1 MQFSSYGNWVKPIPH
16 VLARFGVDGHAL
28 LSSLGLANHKE
39 GERLP
44 AEKTAEAWRLAAQL
58 SGQPSIGIH
67 AAKAIHPASWG
78 ALGHAVLSCENL
90 HHAISLL
97 LKYPAFI
104 SDSIRIEAYEGTE
117 TFTLETF
124 PVSKQLPGVESLEF
138 GMATGFQLLN
148 AIFPA
153 QLKLKSLSL
162 TRTENCD
169 ATSYQEFYQ
178 CEDVFFGQASA
189 KQVFYRKDIYLPL
202 PFANAE
208 LTEHHEKLVQQQLQK
223 QGFDFEKNTFIEQV
237 TARLRQQL
245 NAGHINQTKIAEE
258 LNISSRHM
266 QRKLKALNTSFSDL
280 VDSIR
285 KESALALLKSRQKS
299 LTDIAHQLGFSDH
312 SNFTRAFKRWHGLTP
327 TQFLE
332 LAIQQSAANR

>member
-16 VLARFGVDGHAL
+16 VLASFGVDGHAL
-28 LSSLGLANHKE
+28 LNSLGLSNHKE

-44 AEKTAEAWRLAAQL
+44 VEKTAEAWRLAAQL

-104 SDSIRIEAYEGTE
+104 SDSIRIEAYEDDE

-148 AIFPA
+148 AIFPT
-153 QLKLKSLSL
+153 QLRLKSLSL
-162 TRTENCD
+162 TRTEHCE
-169 ATSYQEFYQ
+169 ASSYQQFYQ
-178 CEDVFFGQASA
+178 CEDIFFGESSA
-189 KQVFYRKDIYLPL
+189 KQVFYRNDIYLPL
-202 PFANAE
+202 PFANAD
-208 LTEHHEKLVQQQLQK
+208 LTEHHEKLVQQQLQQ
-223 QGFDFEKNTFIEQV
+223 QGFHLGENTFLDQV
-237 TARLRQQL
+237 TIRLRQQL
-245 NAGHINQTKIAEE
+245 RSGQINQSKIAEE

-266 QRKLKALNTSFSDL
+266 QRKLKALDTSFSTL
-280 VDSIR
+280 VDDIR
-285 KESALALLKSRQKS
+285 KQSTAELLKTGRKS

-312 SNFTRAFKRWHGLTP
+312 SNFTRAFKRWHGCTP
-327 TQFLE
+327 TQFLD
-332 LAIQQSAANR
+332 STRPR